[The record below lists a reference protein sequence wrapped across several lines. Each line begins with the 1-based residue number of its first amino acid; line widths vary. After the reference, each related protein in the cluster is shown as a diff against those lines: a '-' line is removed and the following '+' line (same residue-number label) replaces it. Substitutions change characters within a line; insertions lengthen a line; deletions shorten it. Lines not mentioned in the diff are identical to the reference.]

1 MIAIDTNIL
10 VRFLVGDDQKQS
22 EKVYKI
28 FKDTE
33 SKNDEIHVPIL
44 VIIELLWV
52 LESVYEIERKDI
64 ISSLDQLILM
74 PIFSFEHLS
83 AIQEFVVD
91 AKNNN
96 YDLSDLLIAHTA
108 QNNKCSFIIT
118 FDKKASKHELFKLLK

>member
-1 MIAIDTNIL
+1 MIAIDINIL

-64 ISSLDQLILM
+64 IKSLDQLILM
-74 PIFSFEHLS
+74 PILNFEHLS

-108 QNNKCSFIIT
+108 QNKKCSFIIT

>member
-10 VRFLVGDDQKQS
+10 VRFLLSDDKKQS
-22 EKVYKI
+22 EKVYKF

-52 LESVYEIERKDI
+52 IESVYEIERKDI
-64 ISSLDQLILM
+64 INSLDQLILM
-74 PIFSFEHLS
+74 PIFNFEHLS

-108 QNNKCSFIIT
+108 PNSKCSFIIT
-118 FDKKASKHELFKLLK
+118 FDKKASKHDLFKLLK